1 MFRKTLPVMLLDGE
15 NGNALMRGW
24 IRSNGADDPRQTP
37 GDAGGPRESGG
48 RRHARCPSRGAEGR
62 RRGSVIRMIRPGE
75 RQGGGR
81 KRRIGEGGGIILV
94 G

>member
-1 MFRKTLPVMLLDGE
+1 MFGKTLPVMLLHWK
-15 NGNALMRGW
+15 NGDALMRGW
-24 IRSNGADDPRQTP
+24 IRSNVADHPRQTP
-37 GDAGGPRESGG
+37 GDAGGPCESGG
-48 RRHARCPSRGAEGR
+48 RRHARCRGAEGR

-81 KRRIGEGGGIILV
+81 KRSIGEGGWIILV